1 MVEMQE
7 TATIVHG
14 VTRSSLALLD
24 EVGRGTS
31 YHEGLALA
39 QAVVEHLAHLPTRTL
54 FATHFHE
61 LASALCQH
69 EHCSV
74 HQMQVTFDTQDRLAQ
89 PIFARRIEP
98 GLATHSFGVH
108 VAELAGCPAAL
119 IKRAHELVSC
129 RQPESRPGEDHHH
142 QGSATIV
149 VREPKGTEIGKTRN
163 PNEQTKV
170 WQELQDLDLED
181 LSPEQA
187 LALLVRWKARQPLSS

>member
-39 QAVVEHLAHLPTRTL
+39 QAVVEHLAQLPTRTL

-61 LASALCQH
+61 LGSALCQH

-108 VAELAGCPAAL
+108 IAELAGCPAAL
-119 IKRAHELVSC
+119 IKRAHVLVSC
-129 RQPESRPGEDHHH
+129 RQESTSEDHHH
-142 QGSATIV
+142 HRGSAKIV
-149 VREPKGTEIGKTRN
+149 MREPKGTEIGKTRN
-163 PNEQTKV
+163 PNEQTTRV

-187 LALLVRWKARQPLSS
+187 LALLVRWKAHEPLSS